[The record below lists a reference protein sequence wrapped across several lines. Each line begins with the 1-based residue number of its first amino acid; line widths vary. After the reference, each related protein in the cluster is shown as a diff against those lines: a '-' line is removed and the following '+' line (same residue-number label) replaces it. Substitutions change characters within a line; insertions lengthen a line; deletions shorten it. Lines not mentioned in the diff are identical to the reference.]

1 MTNIKMSDKML
12 EQICDGID
20 KDIVYLSGIIND
32 LKRRR
37 AEIKQEIEIISEQ
50 INETV
55 KNVNKLKSDTHK
67 IETRLDF

>member
-1 MTNIKMSDKML
+1 MSDKML